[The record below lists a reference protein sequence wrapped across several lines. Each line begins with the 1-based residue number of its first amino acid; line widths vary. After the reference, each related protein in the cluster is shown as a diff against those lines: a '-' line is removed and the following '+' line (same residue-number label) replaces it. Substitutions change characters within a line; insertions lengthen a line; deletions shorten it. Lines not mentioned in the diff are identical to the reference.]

1 MSGTGVCKIHWHG
14 RGPTYRGVYNPAM
27 VDLLGQDTRPAAE
40 ASRTGANGVGPSATS
55 GTFADNL
62 RLPVHRWFRYSAGF
76 SADWAEDVIRRREA
90 KRVLDPFCGSG
101 TTPIAAAKAG
111 VDSVG
116 IEAHPFVARIARIKA
131 HRDVDLDDLADLFSR
146 MRARAWQLR
155 SGAPAT
161 DSKLLLKCYDT
172 ENLVSLESLRAA
184 YEIEAVEGEASAAA
198 LDLAWLALTCILRE
212 CSSVGTAQW
221 QYVLPNKR
229 KSKVKHP
236 YEAFEQR
243 QRMFALDLMYARR
256 FSGTADVVCGDARDY
271 VDESKFDLV
280 VTSPPYPN
288 NYDYADATRL
298 EMTFWQQVESWGDL
312 HQTVRKHLVCSCS
325 QHSAADRMDLGQVL
339 GNDQIEPI
347 KAELEQVCAQLD
359 EVRLTKGGRKTYH
372 TMVAA
377 YFSGLASVWIA
388 LRRQIAEGGQVVFVV
403 GDSAPYGVY
412 VPCDIW
418 LGELA
423 VAAGFKGYSFDKI
436 RDRNTKWRNR
446 KHRVPLKEGIL
457 RVEG

>member
-1 MSGTGVCKIHWHG
+1 
-14 RGPTYRGVYNPAM
+14 M
-27 VDLLGQDTRPAAE
+27 VDLFGQEARPGPEARNGACGAE
-40 ASRTGANGVGPSATS
+40 ASATS
-55 GTFADNL
+55 GTFAHNL
-62 RLPVHRWFRYSAGF
+62 KLPVHRWFRYSAGF
-76 SADWAEDVIRRREA
+76 SAEWAEDEIRRREA

-101 TTPIAAAKAG
+101 TTLLAAAQVG

-116 IEAHPFVARIARIKA
+116 IEAHPFVARIAKIKA
-131 HRDVDLDDLADLFSR
+131 HRDVDLDDLANLFSR
-146 MRARAWQLR
+146 MRAKAWELR
-155 SGAPAT
+155 TEAPTT
-161 DSKLLLKCYDT
+161 DSKLLLKCYDA
-172 ENLVSLESLRAA
+172 ENLMALESLRAA
-184 YEIEAVEGEASAAA
+184 YEIEVAEGTASDAA

-212 CSSVGTAQW
+212 CSGVGTAQW

-229 KSKVKHP
+229 KAKVKHP
-236 YEAFEQR
+236 YEAFAER
-243 QRMFALDLMYARR
+243 QRMFALDLMYASR
-256 FSGTADVVCGDARDY
+256 FGGETEVVCGDARDY
-271 VDESKFDLV
+271 VDNASFDLV

-298 EMTFWQQVESWGDL
+298 EMTFWQQVDSWGDL
-312 HQTVRKHLVCSCS
+312 HHAVRKHLVCSCS
-325 QHSAADRMDLGQVL
+325 QHSAADRMDLSQVL
-339 GNDQIEPI
+339 DNRQIEPI
-347 KAELEQVCAQLD
+347 KHELERVCAQLD

-377 YFSGLASVWIA
+377 YFSGLASVWNA
-388 LRRQIAEGGQVVFVV
+388 LRRQITDGGQVVFVI

-412 VPCDIW
+412 VPCEVW

-423 VAAGFKGYSFDKI
+423 VAAGFKSYTFEKI

>member
-1 MSGTGVCKIHWHG
+1 MAAAAKSRNRTAD
-14 RGPTYRGVYNPAM
+14 VYNSAM
-27 VDLLGQDTRPAAE
+27 VDLFGQEARPEPAAH
-40 ASRTGANGVGPSATS
+40 RNGACGVEPSGTL

-62 RLPVHRWFRYSAGF
+62 KLPVHRWFRYSAGF
-76 SADWAEDVIRRREA
+76 SADWAEDVIRRRAA

-101 TTPIAAAKAG
+101 TTLLAAAKAG
-111 VDSVG
+111 VGSVG
-116 IEAHPFVARIARIKA
+116 VEAHPFVARIAKIKA
-131 HRDVDLDDLADLFSR
+131 HREVDLDDLANLFSR
-146 MRARAWQLR
+146 MRAKAWELR
-155 SGAPAT
+155 TEAPTT

-172 ENLVSLESLRAA
+172 ENLIALESLRAA
-184 YEIEAVEGEASAAA
+184 YAIEVGEGAASEPA

-212 CSSVGTAQW
+212 CSAVGTAQW

-229 KSKVKHP
+229 KSNVKHP

-243 QRMFALDLMYARR
+243 QRMFALDLLYARR
-256 FSGTADVVCGDARDY
+256 FAGATEIVCGDARDY
-271 VDESKFDLV
+271 VDDSSFDLV

-298 EMTFWQQVESWGDL
+298 EMTFWEQVGSWSDL
-312 HQTVRKHLVCSCS
+312 HHTVRKHLVCSCS

-339 GNDQIEPI
+339 DNGQVEPI
-347 KAELEQVCAQLD
+347 KDELGRVCAELE

-377 YFSGLASVWIA
+377 YFAGLASVWVA
-388 LRRQIAEGGQVVFVV
+388 LRHQIADGGQVVFVI

-412 VPCDIW
+412 VPCEVW

-423 VAAGFKGYSFDKI
+423 VAAGFKSYTFQKI

>member
-1 MSGTGVCKIHWHG
+1 M
-14 RGPTYRGVYNPAM
+14 
-27 VDLLGQDTRPAAE
+27 DLFGQDLRQGDGARPN
-40 ASRTGANGVGPSATS
+40 GARQGHATATA
-55 GTFADNL
+55 GTFTDNL
-62 RLPVHRWFRYSAGF
+62 QLPVHRWFRYSAGF
-76 SADWAEDVIRRREA
+76 SAEWAEHVIRERGA
-90 KRVLDPFCGSG
+90 GRVLDPFCGSG
-101 TTPIAAAKAG
+101 TTLLAAAKAG

-116 IEAHPFVARIARIKA
+116 IEAHPFVARIATIKV
-131 HRDVDLDDLADLFSR
+131 RREVDLDDLAGLFSR
-146 MRARAWQLR
+146 MRAKAWQLR
-155 SGAPAT
+155 SRVPAT
-161 DSKLLLKCYDT
+161 ESKLLLKCYDA
-172 ENLVSLESLRAA
+172 ENLIALESLRTA
-184 YEIEAVEGEASAAA
+184 YEIEVAERKASEAT

-243 QRMFALDLMYARR
+243 QRMFGLDLMYARR
-256 FSGTADVVCGDARDY
+256 FGGDTEVVYGDARDH
-271 VDESKFDLV
+271 VDGSNFELV

-298 EMTFWQQVESWGDL
+298 EMTFWQQVDSWGDL
-312 HQTVRKHLVCSCS
+312 HRTVRKRLVCSCS
-325 QHSAADRMDLGQVL
+325 QHSAADRMDLGEVL
-339 GNDQIEPI
+339 RDRQIDPI
-347 KAELEQVCAQLD
+347 KGDLERVCAELD

-377 YFSGLASVWIA
+377 YFSGLASVWVA
-388 LRRQIAEGGQVVFVV
+388 LRNQIADGGQVVFVV

-412 VPCDIW
+412 VPCDVW

-423 VAAGFKGYSFDKI
+423 VAAGFKGYSFEKI